1 MHVSLIV
8 PAPFD
13 MVSGGYGYDRRIVAE
28 LRALGHHV
36 EVIELTGQ
44 FPLADH
50 LARRSARA
58 AWDRLHRGT
67 KPVIDGLALPAFLGL
82 EAAISAREAVGLIH
96 HPVSL
101 ETGLSDAEQAA
112 LEDVERRLFARL
124 ARLVVTS
131 DTTADTLITRFRLP
145 RERIRSVVPGTDD
158 AARCHGSGDAVCEI
172 LSIGTLIAR
181 KGHDVM
187 LRALAGLIDLDWHL
201 TIVGSPDRDPSHA
214 QALVALAGELNIANR
229 VHFAGELVGEALD
242 AVWRKADMFVLAT
255 RYEGYGMAIAEAL
268 KRGLPVLVCG
278 GGAAGAL
285 VTGGSGHVC
294 PVGDYHELA
303 KSLRRL
309 IVDPEL
315 RQAMAEH
322 AWQTGQTLP
331 SWRDQA
337 ALFAASLG

>member
-1 MHVSLIV
+1 
-8 PAPFD
+8 
-13 MVSGGYGYDRRIVAE
+13 
-28 LRALGHHV
+28 
-36 EVIELTGQ
+36 
-44 FPLADH
+44 
-50 LARRSARA
+50 
-58 AWDRLHRGT
+58 
-67 KPVIDGLALPAFLGL
+67 
-82 EAAISAREAVGLIH
+82 
-96 HPVSL
+96 
-101 ETGLSDAEQAA
+101 
-112 LEDVERRLFARL
+112 
-124 ARLVVTS
+124 
-131 DTTADTLITRFRLP
+131 
-145 RERIRSVVPGTDD
+145 
-158 AARCHGSGDAVCEI
+158 
-172 LSIGTLIAR
+172 
-181 KGHDVM
+181 
-187 LRALAGLIDLDWHL
+187 
-201 TIVGSPDRDPSHA
+201 
-214 QALVALAGELNIANR
+214 LAGELNIANR